1 MAIAQATE
9 VLLHGAFVYSRRQ
22 RQLYVTVEHL
32 LLGLLDEDGLGS
44 IWKNL
49 NVDTTL
55 LRKEVSTFLDNNVPR
70 SDESDEVDTEPSIGF
85 QRVIQRAILRAG
97 NSNNPTVNPIDILL
111 AIFGEKDSHAV
122 AFLARAG
129 VSKDAIEAAL
139 SGKKP
144 TAGGNTAKREVRAD
158 EAILAERIE
167 AVRNALL
174 IREGQKTPRGKVFIS
189 YSHADAGCLE
199 RLLIHLKPLE
209 RAKAIAYWSDQQ
221 IRVGDKWKTEI
232 QKNLDDAAIAVLLI
246 SADFLASDFIV
257 NNELPPLLLAA
268 DSKGIRILPV
278 ILKPSGFLRD
288 PVLSS
293 FQAINDPRIPLLGMS
308 HIQQE
313 EIYDKIAG
321 EVSAEMQRRG

>member
-1 MAIAQATE
+1 MAIALATE
-9 VLLHGAFVYSRRQ
+9 NVLHRTFVYSRKRRQ
-22 RQLYVTVEHL
+22 VYVTVEHL
-32 LLGLLDEDGLGS
+32 LLCLLDEDGLRS
-44 IWKNL
+44 TWENL
-49 NVDTTL
+49 NIDTQS
-55 LRKEVSTFLDNNVPR
+55 LRKEITSFIDNNVPR
-70 SDESDEVDTEPSIGF
+70 SDESDAVDTEPTIGY

-97 NSNNPTVNPIDILL
+97 NSNNPAVNPIDLLL

-129 VSKDAIEAAL
+129 VTKDAIEAVQ

-144 TAGGNTAKREVRAD
+144 IAEGKAPKREIRAE
-158 EAILAERIE
+158 EAILAEKIE
-167 AVRNALL
+167 AVRDALL
-174 IREGQKTPRGKVFIS
+174 IREGQKKPKGKVFIS
-189 YSHADAGCLE
+189 YSHADTGCLE

-221 IRVGDKWKTEI
+221 IRVGDKWKAEI

-268 DSKGIRILPV
+268 DRKGIRILPV

-293 FQAINDPRIPLLGMS
+293 FQAINDPRTPLLGMS

-313 EIYDKIAG
+313 EIYDKVAG
-321 EVSAEMQRRG
+321 EVAAEMQRRG